1 MRRAKA
7 IKSVVGSS
15 TYLIQNQKTLKKAY
29 LTMSN
34 LFDLDAARN
43 KKAQQTTDPFYQKRI
58 DSLDMIALL
67 EEMVK
72 YQEQKPKD
80 KELPFAMI
88 RGVILF
94 TALEQKCTTEELR
107 LLAGSYK
114 RHLQHEL
121 AAKRSKK

>member
-1 MRRAKA
+1 MGD
-7 IKSVVGSS
+7 V
-15 TYLIQNQKTLKKAY
+15 
-29 LTMSN
+29 
-34 LFDLDAARN
+34 FDLQAARN
-43 KKAQQTTDPFYQKRI
+43 KKAQLMTDPFYQKRI
-58 DSLDMIALL
+58 DGLDMMLLL

-80 KELPFAMI
+80 KELVFSMV

-94 TALEQKCTTEELR
+94 TALEQKCNTDELR

-121 AAKRSKK
+121 AVKRGKK